1 MNRINYDKAMQE
13 IIKKEKESGHV
24 PALLLHSCCGPC
36 SSAVLERLTTDF
48 ELTVFYYNP
57 NIYPE
62 EEDHKRVEEQER
74 LINAFPAVYP
84 IRFIAGEYIP
94 ADFYKTVNGLEKEP
108 EGGSRCLECFRLR
121 LREAAEKAQE
131 LHMDYFTTTLTVSP
145 LKNAEVLNALGEEI
159 ARDYEGLSF
168 LPSDFKKRNGYKRS
182 CELSA
187 EYDMYRQD
195 YCGCVFSMRER
206 HPDAE

>member
-1 MNRINYDKAMQE
+1 MQE

-62 EEDHKRVEEQER
+62 EEYHKRVEEQER

>member
-62 EEDHKRVEEQER
+62 EEYHTRVEEQER

-84 IRFIAGEYIP
+84 IRFIAGE
-94 ADFYKTVNGLEKEP
+94 
-108 EGGSRCLECFRLR
+108 
-121 LREAAEKAQE
+121 
-131 LHMDYFTTTLTVSP
+131 
-145 LKNAEVLNALGEEI
+145 
-159 ARDYEGLSF
+159 
-168 LPSDFKKRNGYKRS
+168 
-182 CELSA
+182 
-187 EYDMYRQD
+187 
-195 YCGCVFSMRER
+195 
-206 HPDAE
+206 